1 MTMTRHIRG
10 RIEDARQFIAN
21 LNADRE
27 EDAHDTIDKAFDKL
41 RDISFSPQKRA
52 QLEGATSEKEL
63 AEVLGSLFFGF
74 DKLVKNLELLKGV
87 HGKSIDGFVGRLQE
101 LKEALLAQSPEEDD
115 ATEADAA
122 AARDDQSSYTQAP
135 SASEDMVRKYAKPA
149 QAPKKPPTPPTPRK
163 TESPSSPS
171 AGQTALTDQI
181 ERERRR
187 SEKTV

>member
-1 MTMTRHIRG
+1 MTRHLRG
-10 RIEDARQFIAN
+10 RVEDARQFIAN

-27 EDAHDTIDKAFDKL
+27 EDAHNTIDKAFDKL
-41 RDISFSPQKRA
+41 ADISLSPQKRA
-52 QLEGATSEKEL
+52 QLEGATSEKEM

-101 LKEALLAQSPEEDD
+101 LKEALLAQSPEEQE
-115 ATEADAA
+115 EAETDAA
-122 AARDDQSSYTQAP
+122 ARGEESNYQAP
-135 SASEDMVRKYAKPA
+135 SPTDDLARKYA